1 MKKITG
7 IIFAV
12 CTALFIAV
20 QTAFS
25 APADGWEP
33 RAEECLSY
41 YSTGASPWDSMEPG
55 RSDWAAYCLARLHG
69 SDGAGKYA
77 AGMQERVEELS
88 QSGGFVRPTEYQ
100 RSAIC
105 IAAAGGDA
113 SRAVELGAFRCETL
127 DKQGFNAYIWALI
140 AVNVTGV
147 EQPENAVNTAQSLA
161 GRIMSQQH
169 ADGSFSLIGD
179 SGDVDITAAAV
190 YALFGCDVDGAAE
203 AAERGAEWLG
213 AFSEYSSMGTVNC
226 ESTAQ
231 SVIAFCAVGNTRKAQ
246 EAALQLEE
254 YRRDGGYAHLPD
266 GEANA
271 IATAQA
277 LEAFTA
283 LALSERGEALFG
295 RISALPGAEITT
307 TTETAEV
314 QTEQAAAEAS
324 QAVEEITGGLTG
336 KHIRLILSLLFG
348 AGAAACMA
356 VFFLRSKKLLI
367 PALLLAAAAGGV
379 WLLDIRTPQEYYAQ
393 GAAGPLRVTVS
404 ADCTAALSNME
415 LIAEYVNPRDVIPS
429 DGVVIKQCEVALQE
443 GSSAFD
449 ALTAAAR
456 EQHVRVDYT
465 GSVYGTYVRC
475 IGYIQEFSFG
485 ELSGW
490 LYKVNGEFPDVSAA
504 YFTLN
509 EGDVVEFVYTC
520 SLGSDVGNVF
530 TADVDD

>member
-7 IIFAV
+7 IILAV

-25 APADGWEP
+25 APADRWEP

-55 RSDWAAYCLARLHG
+55 KSDWAAYCLARLHG

-140 AVNVTGV
+140 AVNVTGL

-161 GRIMSQQH
+161 GHIMSQQH

-190 YALFGCDVDGAAE
+190 YALSGCDADGASE
-203 AAERGAEWLG
+203 AAKRGAEWLG

-231 SVIAFCAVGNTRKAQ
+231 AVIAFCSVGNTPKAQ
-246 EAALQLEE
+246 EAASQLEE

-295 RISALPGAEITT
+295 RISALPGADIT
-307 TTETAEV
+307 TTETADA
-314 QTEQAAAEAS
+314 QTEQAAAEVP
-324 QAVEEITGGLTG
+324 QAVEEIASGLTG
-336 KHIRLILSLLFG
+336 KHIKLILSLIFG
-348 AGAAACMA
+348 AGAAACMV

-415 LIAEYVNPRDVIPS
+415 LIAEDVNPRDVIPS

-465 GSVYGTYVRC
+465 GSVYGTYVRG
-475 IGYIQEFSFG
+475 IGYIQEFGFG

-490 LYKVNGEFPDVSAA
+490 LYKVNGEFPDISAA

>member
-7 IIFAV
+7 IILAV

-140 AVNVTGV
+140 AVNVTGL

-190 YALFGCDVDGAAE
+190 YALSGCDVDGAAE

-231 SVIAFCAVGNTRKAQ
+231 AVIAFCAVGNTRKAQ

-271 IATAQA
+271 IATVQA

-295 RISALPGAEITT
+295 RISALPGADIATA
-307 TTETAEV
+307 ETAEA

-324 QAVEEITGGLTG
+324 QAVEEITSGLTG

-348 AGAAACMA
+348 AGAAACMV

-367 PALLLAAAAGGV
+367 PALLFAAAAGGV

-415 LIAEYVNPRDVIPS
+415 LIAEDVNPRDVIPS

-456 EQHVRVDYT
+456 EQHVSVD
-465 GSVYGTYVRC
+465 
-475 IGYIQEFSFG
+475 
-485 ELSGW
+485 
-490 LYKVNGEFPDVSAA
+490 
-504 YFTLN
+504 
-509 EGDVVEFVYTC
+509 
-520 SLGSDVGNVF
+520 
-530 TADVDD
+530 